1 MNDVQRFGRIQ
12 VELCDTFKSK
22 NADYGNSFS
31 QLYQEFGDNGII
43 TAAVQ
48 ISHKYHRFMNL
59 IKGAPAKVNESLR
72 DTLLDLANYC
82 ILTVMELDKA
92 KEREIKEHEIKEREI
107 SLAST
112 SDSRDSASAVTYRTT
127 PQFDYS
133 KYISDDTIL
142 TPATTT
148 TTALKGAAE

>member
-12 VELCDTFKSK
+12 VEMCDTFKSK

-59 IKGAPAKVNESLR
+59 IKGTPAKVNESLR

-82 ILTVMELDKA
+82 VLTVMELDKA
-92 KEREIKEHEIKEREI
+92 EKRKTGLT
-107 SLAST
+107 SASNPH
-112 SDSRDSASAVTYRTT
+112 DSASVVTYRTT

-142 TPATTT
+142 TTSSAPAAT
-148 TTALKGAAE
+148 LKGDAE

>member
-59 IKGAPAKVNESLR
+59 AKGIPTKVNESLR

-92 KEREIKEHEIKEREI
+92 KEKAN
-107 SLAST
+107 AS
-112 SDSRDSASAVTYRTT
+112 SSSAFAQAASAVTYRTT

-148 TTALKGAAE
+148 TTAVKGAAE

>member
-12 VELCDTFKSK
+12 VEMCDTFKSK

-59 IKGAPAKVNESLR
+59 IKGTPAKVNESLR

-82 ILTVMELDKA
+82 VLTVMELDKA
-92 KEREIKEHEIKEREI
+92 AEKAN
-107 SLAST
+107 SAAAQAAS
-112 SDSRDSASAVTYRTT
+112 SVTYRTT

-133 KYISDDTIL
+133 KYITSDDTIS
-142 TPATTT
+142 TVSTS
-148 TTALKGAAE
+148 AAARTND

>member
-12 VELCDTFKSK
+12 VELCDTFESK

-59 IKGAPAKVNESLR
+59 AKGIPTKVNESLR

-82 ILTVMELDKA
+82 VLTVMELDKA
-92 KEREIKEHEIKEREI
+92 KEKAN
-107 SLAST
+107 AS
-112 SDSRDSASAVTYRTT
+112 SSSAFAQAASAVTYRTT
-127 PQFDYS
+127 SQFDYN
-133 KYISDDTIL
+133 KYLSDGTIL

>member
-59 IKGAPAKVNESLR
+59 IKGTPAKVNESLR
-72 DTLLDLANYC
+72 DTLMDLANYC

-92 KEREIKEHEIKEREI
+92 QERKTG
-107 SLAST
+107 LTST
-112 SDSRDSASAVTYRTT
+112 SNDSASAVTYRTT

-133 KYISDDTIL
+133 KYISDGTIL

-148 TTALKGAAE
+148 AATSKGAAE

>member
-1 MNDVQRFGRIQ
+1 MNDVQRFDHIQ
-12 VELCDTFKSK
+12 VEMRDTFKSK

-59 IKGAPAKVNESLR
+59 IKGTPAKVNESLR

-82 ILTVMELDKA
+82 VLTVMELDKA
-92 KEREIKEHEIKEREI
+92 EERKTGLT
-107 SLAST
+107 SASNT
-112 SDSRDSASAVTYRTT
+112 NDSASDSASSVTYRTT

-142 TPATTT
+142 TSRDASTAT
-148 TTALKGAAE
+148 LKGDTE

>member
-59 IKGAPAKVNESLR
+59 AKGIPTKVNESLR

-92 KEREIKEHEIKEREI
+92 IEKAN
-107 SLAST
+107 AS
-112 SDSRDSASAVTYRTT
+112 SSSAFAQAASAVTYRTT

-133 KYISDDTIL
+133 KYISDGTIP

>member
-1 MNDVQRFGRIQ
+1 MNDVQRFDHIQ
-12 VELCDTFKSK
+12 VEMRDTFKSK

-92 KEREIKEHEIKEREI
+92 EERKTG
-107 SLAST
+107 LT
-112 SDSRDSASAVTYRTT
+112 SAYNPHDSASAVTYRTT

-142 TPATTT
+142 TSRDASTAT
-148 TTALKGAAE
+148 LKGDTE

>member
-59 IKGAPAKVNESLR
+59 AKGTPTNVNESLR

-92 KEREIKEHEIKEREI
+92 KEREIG
-107 SLAST
+107 LTST

-142 TPATTT
+142 TSATPAP
-148 TTALKGAAE
+148 TATLKGAAE

>member
-59 IKGAPAKVNESLR
+59 AKGTPTKVNESLR

-92 KEREIKEHEIKEREI
+92 KEREIG
-107 SLAST
+107 LTST

-127 PQFDYS
+127 SQFDYN
-133 KYISDDTIL
+133 KYLSDGTIL

>member
-1 MNDVQRFGRIQ
+1 MNDVQRFDHIQ
-12 VELCDTFKSK
+12 VEMRDTFKSK
-22 NADYGNSFS
+22 NEDYGNSFS

-59 IKGAPAKVNESLR
+59 IKGTPAKVNESLR

-82 ILTVMELDKA
+82 VLTVMELDKA
-92 KEREIKEHEIKEREI
+92 EERKTGLT
-107 SLAST
+107 SASNPH
-112 SDSRDSASAVTYRTT
+112 DPASAVKYRTT
-127 PQFDYS
+127 LQFDYS

-142 TPATTT
+142 TSRDASTAT
-148 TTALKGAAE
+148 LKGDTE

>member
-1 MNDVQRFGRIQ
+1 MNDVQRFDHIQ
-12 VELCDTFKSK
+12 VEMRDTFKSK

-92 KEREIKEHEIKEREI
+92 EERKTGLT
-107 SLAST
+107 SASNPH
-112 SDSRDSASAVTYRTT
+112 DSASAVTYRTT
-127 PQFDYS
+127 SQFDYS

-142 TPATTT
+142 TSRDASTAT
-148 TTALKGAAE
+148 LKGDTE

>member
-59 IKGAPAKVNESLR
+59 AKGTPTKVNESLR

-92 KEREIKEHEIKEREI
+92 KEREIKEREI
-107 SLAST
+107 CLAST
-112 SDSRDSASAVTYRTT
+112 SDSKDSASAVTYRTT

-133 KYISDDTIL
+133 TYISDDTLL
-142 TPATTT
+142 TPVTTT

>member
-1 MNDVQRFGRIQ
+1 MRYLQIQ
-12 VELCDTFKSK
+12 

-59 IKGAPAKVNESLR
+59 IKGTPAKVNESLR

-82 ILTVMELDKA
+82 VLTVMELDKA
-92 KEREIKEHEIKEREI
+92 KEKAN
-107 SLAST
+107 AS
-112 SDSRDSASAVTYRTT
+112 SSSAFAQAASAVTYRTT

-133 KYISDDTIL
+133 KYISDGTIL
-142 TPATTT
+142 ASGDAPAAT
-148 TTALKGAAE
+148 LKGDAE

>member
-12 VELCDTFKSK
+12 VEMCDTFKSK

-59 IKGAPAKVNESLR
+59 IKGTPAKVNESLR

-92 KEREIKEHEIKEREI
+92 KEHKTGLT
-107 SLAST
+107 SASNPH
-112 SDSRDSASAVTYRTT
+112 DSASAVTYRTT
-127 PQFDYS
+127 SQLDYR
-133 KYISDDTIL
+133 KYISDDPIFT
-142 TPATTT
+142 TSSAPAAT
-148 TTALKGAAE
+148 LKGDAE

>member
-12 VELCDTFKSK
+12 VEMCDTFKSK

-92 KEREIKEHEIKEREI
+92 KESKTG
-107 SLAST
+107 LTST
-112 SDSRDSASAVTYRTT
+112 SDSKDSASAVTYRTT

-133 KYISDDTIL
+133 KYLSDNIIL
-142 TPATTT
+142 TPATPAP
-148 TTALKGAAE
+148 TATLKGAAE

>member
-12 VELCDTFKSK
+12 VEMCDT
-22 NADYGNSFS
+22 FS

-59 IKGAPAKVNESLR
+59 IKGTPAKVNESLR

-82 ILTVMELDKA
+82 VLTVMELDKA
-92 KEREIKEHEIKEREI
+92 KEKAN
-107 SLAST
+107 AS
-112 SDSRDSASAVTYRTT
+112 SSSAFAQAASAVTYRTT

-133 KYISDDTIL
+133 KYISDGTIL
-142 TPATTT
+142 ASGDAPAAT
-148 TTALKGAAE
+148 LKGDTE

>member
-92 KEREIKEHEIKEREI
+92 MESKT
-107 SLAST
+107 SLTST
-112 SDSRDSASAVTYRTT
+112 SDSKDSASAVTYRTT

>member
-12 VELCDTFKSK
+12 VEMCDTFKSK

-59 IKGAPAKVNESLR
+59 IKGTPAKVNESLR

-92 KEREIKEHEIKEREI
+92 KEKAN
-107 SLAST
+107 AS
-112 SDSRDSASAVTYRTT
+112 SSSAFAQAASAVTYRTT

-133 KYISDDTIL
+133 KYISDGTIL
-142 TPATTT
+142 ASGDAPAATLKIDTEPLS
-148 TTALKGAAE
+148 ALQGAE

>member
-12 VELCDTFKSK
+12 VEMCDTFKSK

-59 IKGAPAKVNESLR
+59 IKGTPAKVNESLR
-72 DTLLDLANYC
+72 DTLMDLANYC
-82 ILTVMELDKA
+82 ILTVMELDKT
-92 KEREIKEHEIKEREI
+92 KEKAD
-107 SLAST
+107 ASN
-112 SDSRDSASAVTYRTT
+112 SSAFAQAANSATYRTT

-133 KYISDDTIL
+133 KYISDGTIL

-148 TTALKGAAE
+148 ATTSKGVTE

>member
-59 IKGAPAKVNESLR
+59 AKGTSTKVNESLR

-92 KEREIKEHEIKEREI
+92 KEREIG
-107 SLAST
+107 LTST
-112 SDSRDSASAVTYRTT
+112 SNSKDSASAATYRTT

-133 KYISDDTIL
+133 KYLSDNTIL
-142 TPATTT
+142 TPATPAP
-148 TTALKGAAE
+148 TATLKGAAE

>member
-59 IKGAPAKVNESLR
+59 AKGTPAKVNESLR

-92 KEREIKEHEIKEREI
+92 KEREIC
-107 SLAST
+107 LAST
-112 SDSRDSASAVTYRTT
+112 SDSRDSAFAVTYRTT

-142 TPATTT
+142 TPATPAP
-148 TTALKGAAE
+148 TATLKGAAE

>member
-1 MNDVQRFGRIQ
+1 MNDVQRFDHIQ
-12 VELCDTFKSK
+12 VEMRDTFKSK
-22 NADYGNSFS
+22 NEDYGNSFS

-48 ISHKYHRFMNL
+48 ISHKYHRFINL
-59 IKGAPAKVNESLR
+59 IKGTPAKVNESLR

-82 ILTVMELDKA
+82 VLTVMELDKA
-92 KEREIKEHEIKEREI
+92 EERKTGLT
-107 SLAST
+107 SASNPH
-112 SDSRDSASAVTYRTT
+112 DPASAVTYRTT

-142 TPATTT
+142 TSRDASTAT
-148 TTALKGAAE
+148 LKGDTE

>member
-59 IKGAPAKVNESLR
+59 AKGTPAKVNESLR

-82 ILTVMELDKA
+82 VLTVMELDKA
-92 KEREIKEHEIKEREI
+92 KEKAN
-107 SLAST
+107 AS
-112 SDSRDSASAVTYRTT
+112 SSSAFAQAASAVTYRTT

-142 TPATTT
+142 TSATPAP
-148 TTALKGAAE
+148 TATLKGAAE

>member
-92 KEREIKEHEIKEREI
+92 KEK
-107 SLAST
+107 ANA
-112 SDSRDSASAVTYRTT
+112 SDSAAFAQAASAVTYRTT

-133 KYISDDTIL
+133 KYISDGTIL

>member
-82 ILTVMELDKA
+82 VLTVMELDKA
-92 KEREIKEHEIKEREI
+92 MESKTG
-107 SLAST
+107 LTST
-112 SDSRDSASAVTYRTT
+112 SDSKDSASAITYRTT

-133 KYISDDTIL
+133 KYISDGTIL

-148 TTALKGAAE
+148 TTATLKGAVE

>member
-1 MNDVQRFGRIQ
+1 MNDIQRFGRIQ
-12 VELCDTFKSK
+12 VEMCDTFKSK

-31 QLYQEFGDNGII
+31 QLYQEFGDNGVI

-82 ILTVMELDKA
+82 VLTVMELDKA
-92 KEREIKEHEIKEREI
+92 EEHKTGLT
-107 SLAST
+107 SASNPH
-112 SDSRDSASAVTYRTT
+112 DSASAVTYRTT
-127 PQFDYS
+127 SQLDYR
-133 KYISDDTIL
+133 KYISDDPIFT
-142 TPATTT
+142 TSSAPAAT
-148 TTALKGAAE
+148 LKGDAEPLSALQGTE

>member
-1 MNDVQRFGRIQ
+1 
-12 VELCDTFKSK
+12 
-22 NADYGNSFS
+22 
-31 QLYQEFGDNGII
+31 
-43 TAAVQ
+43 
-48 ISHKYHRFMNL
+48 MNL

-92 KEREIKEHEIKEREI
+92 MESKT
-107 SLAST
+107 SLTST
-112 SDSRDSASAVTYRTT
+112 SDSKDSASAVTYRTT

-133 KYISDDTIL
+133 KYISDGTIL
-142 TPATTT
+142 APATTT

>member
-12 VELCDTFKSK
+12 VEMCDTFKSK

-59 IKGAPAKVNESLR
+59 IKGTPAKVNESLR

-82 ILTVMELDKA
+82 VLTVMELDKA
-92 KEREIKEHEIKEREI
+92 EEHKTGLT
-107 SLAST
+107 SASNPH
-112 SDSRDSASAVTYRTT
+112 DSASAVTYRTT
-127 PQFDYS
+127 SQLDYR
-133 KYISDDTIL
+133 KYISDDPIFT
-142 TPATTT
+142 TSSAPAAT
-148 TTALKGAAE
+148 LKGDTE

>member
-12 VELCDTFKSK
+12 VEMCDTFKSK

-59 IKGAPAKVNESLR
+59 IKGTPAKVNESLR

-82 ILTVMELDKA
+82 VLTVMELDKA
-92 KEREIKEHEIKEREI
+92 KERK
-107 SLAST
+107 SASA
-112 SDSRDSASAVTYRTT
+112 SASASAVTYRTT
-127 PQFDYS
+127 SQFDYS
-133 KYISDDTIL
+133 KYISDYPIIATSS
-142 TPATTT
+142 TPAAT
-148 TTALKGAAE
+148 LKGDTEPLSALQGAE

>member
-59 IKGAPAKVNESLR
+59 AKGTPTKVNESLR

-92 KEREIKEHEIKEREI
+92 KEKAD
-107 SLAST
+107 ASNPSASAQT
-112 SDSRDSASAVTYRTT
+112 ASAVTYRTT

-133 KYISDDTIL
+133 KYISDGTIL
-142 TPATTT
+142 TPCSAPAATLT
-148 TTALKGAAE
+148 GATE

>member
-12 VELCDTFKSK
+12 VEMCDTFKSK

-82 ILTVMELDKA
+82 VLTVMELDKA
-92 KEREIKEHEIKEREI
+92 SEEA
-107 SLAST
+107 SLKAACDTTGASKP
-112 SDSRDSASAVTYRTT
+112 AGGTYRPVSFNHRLSTT
-127 PQFDYS
+127 DHCS
-133 KYISDDTIL
+133 
-142 TPATTT
+142 
-148 TTALKGAAE
+148 

>member
-12 VELCDTFKSK
+12 VEMCDTFKSK

-82 ILTVMELDKA
+82 VLTVMELDKA
-92 KEREIKEHEIKEREI
+92 EERKTGLT
-107 SLAST
+107 SASNPH
-112 SDSRDSASAVTYRTT
+112 DSAFAVTYRTT

-142 TPATTT
+142 TTSSAPAAT
-148 TTALKGAAE
+148 LKGDAE

>member
-12 VELCDTFKSK
+12 VEMCDTFKSK

-59 IKGAPAKVNESLR
+59 IKGTPAKVNESLR

-82 ILTVMELDKA
+82 VLTVMELDKA
-92 KEREIKEHEIKEREI
+92 EERKTGLT
-107 SLAST
+107 SASNPH
-112 SDSRDSASAVTYRTT
+112 DSASAVTYRTKSHL
-127 PQFDYS
+127 DYR
-133 KYISDDTIL
+133 KYISDDPIFT
-142 TPATTT
+142 TSSAPAATLKIDTEPLS
-148 TTALKGAAE
+148 ALQGAE

>member
-12 VELCDTFKSK
+12 VEMCDTFKSK

-59 IKGAPAKVNESLR
+59 IKGTPAKVNESLR

-82 ILTVMELDKA
+82 VLTVMELDKA
-92 KEREIKEHEIKEREI
+92 EERKTG
-107 SLAST
+107 LT
-112 SDSRDSASAVTYRTT
+112 SAYNPHDSASAVTYRTNS
-127 PQFDYS
+127 QLDYR
-133 KYISDDTIL
+133 KYISDDPIFT
-142 TPATTT
+142 TSSASAAT
-148 TTALKGAAE
+148 LKGDTE

>member
-92 KEREIKEHEIKEREI
+92 MESKT
-107 SLAST
+107 SLTST
-112 SDSRDSASAVTYRTT
+112 SDSRDFASAVTYRTT

-133 KYISDDTIL
+133 KYISDGTIL

>member
-12 VELCDTFKSK
+12 VEMCDTFKSK

-59 IKGAPAKVNESLR
+59 IKGTPAKVNESLR

-82 ILTVMELDKA
+82 VLTVMELDKA
-92 KEREIKEHEIKEREI
+92 KERK
-107 SLAST
+107 SASA
-112 SDSRDSASAVTYRTT
+112 SASASAVTYRTT

-133 KYISDDTIL
+133 KYISDYPIIATSS
-142 TPATTT
+142 TPAAT
-148 TTALKGAAE
+148 LKGDTEPLSALQGAE

>member
-59 IKGAPAKVNESLR
+59 AKGIPTKVNESLR

-82 ILTVMELDKA
+82 VLTVMELDKA
-92 KEREIKEHEIKEREI
+92 KEK
-107 SLAST
+107 AT
-112 SDSRDSASAVTYRTT
+112 AFAQAASAVTYRTT

-133 KYISDDTIL
+133 KYISDDTIR
-142 TPATTT
+142 TPATPAP
-148 TTALKGAAE
+148 TATLKGDAE